1 MHLRKLTLDNFK
13 SHSHTVAEFAP
24 GTNAICGKNY
34 AGKTTLV
41 QAIGLTLFDCSPG
54 TQSHF
59 IRDGANAATLTVE
72 LVSALDERVYQVTR
86 RIGSA
91 PSWQVRDPKTGQAL
105 VTSKKDVADWL
116 CDHLGLGRDTH
127 LSSLFDG
134 AVGVPQGELTSAFTQ
149 VESIR
154 KPHFNKLLRLEEYE
168 TAHRKMQDA
177 EKHVEKQIGEARE
190 KVARLEGKTRDL
202 PARQVALSVVE
213 GEIEELEAEQEALSD
228 KCHGLEAEKQDGD
241 NASLLLERMK
251 TRVSQLMRWEV
262 RRTERLKTAQ
272 ARLTDAENAVTQV
285 LQSDPG
291 HGRYVA
297 AAAEITRL
305 QPQVQQRAPL
315 VDQRTEW
322 QRKHSVAESR
332 LNGLKAQM
340 TEVESAEHEAARLA
354 PLARR
359 QEEMEANKVEAQSVV
374 SQAKADLKVAREGQH
389 TSREGLCPF
398 FQEKCRNAK
407 ATGRTLTQ
415 FFDERMVALEGA
427 VSEAVFASREAESA
441 LAALGLNFQSPRT
454 LHAVAVAGAA
464 KRAGLEGQVVAQGC
478 ESADCAAE
486 IAVLDS
492 NLLPYAN
499 LDAEMTKCSAS
510 MADNLADFDTY
521 RLSLPLSQE
530 VTLRRTD
537 HTLACAASKR
547 VIEALGR
554 RRAQRDKAEKAFDPA
569 AYGRVVQKL
578 LKARQTRDQNAGLL
592 KADMKRRAELTAEIA
607 DLLADVEN
615 LEAAR
620 QERDRLKAVQEHFGF
635 VRSAIRNA
643 GPQVTAR
650 LVARISQDAERLF
663 RALIGDQSLGLRWT
677 EDYEVLMREN
687 GVERGLS
694 PAAGSER
701 VDAAI
706 ALRLA
711 ILQHMGGV
719 RFAFFD
725 EPTVHLDEERRDS
738 LVGRLMSL
746 PYFTQLFVISHDD
759 TFERATDHVVHVE
772 KKDGQSIVRMS

>member
-105 VTSKKDVADWL
+105 VTSKKDVAEWL

-272 ARLTDAENAVTQV
+272 ARLADAENAVTLA

-340 TEVESAEHEAARLA
+340 TEVESAEREAARLT
-354 PLARR
+354 PLVRR
-359 QEEMEANKVEAQSVV
+359 QEEMEANKVEAQNVV

-398 FQEKCRNAK
+398 FQEKCRNAE
-407 ATGRTLTQ
+407 ATGRTLTL
-415 FFDERMVALEGA
+415 FFDERMVALAGA
-427 VSEAVFASREAESA
+427 VSVAVSELGEAETA
-441 LAALGLNFQSPRT
+441 LMELGRNSHSPRT
-454 LHAVAVAGAA
+454 LHAVAAVGAA
-464 KRAGLEGQVVAQGC
+464 KRAALEGQIKAQGS
-478 ESADCAAE
+478 ELASCAAA
-486 IAVLDS
+486 IAAIDS
-492 NLLPYAN
+492 SLLPYATFDTEITN
-499 LDAEMTKCSAS
+499 CKAT
-510 MADNLADFDTY
+510 MAGNLADFESH
-521 RLSLPLSQE
+521 RLSLSLSRE
-530 VTLRRTD
+530 VTSRRIDNQRT
-537 HTLACAASKR
+537 CAAVQR
-547 VIEALGR
+547 VGEALGR
-554 RRAQRDKAEKAFDPA
+554 RLAERDEAEKTFDPA
-569 AYGRVVQKL
+569 AYLRVVQEL
-578 LKARQTRDQNAGLL
+578 LKARSTRDQNAGLL
-592 KADMKRRAELTAEIA
+592 KADVKRRIELNTEIA
-607 DLLADVEN
+607 GLLSEVES

-620 QERDRLKAVQEHFGF
+620 WERDRLKAVQEHLGF
-635 VRSAIRNA
+635 VRTAIRNA

-663 RALIGDQSLGLRWT
+663 RALIGDQTLGLRWT
-677 EDYEVLMREN
+677 EDYDVLMREN
-687 GVERGLS
+687 GVERGLT

-701 VDAAI
+701 VAAAI

-725 EPTVHLDEERRDS
+725 EPTVHLDEERRDT

-772 KKDGQSIVRMS
+772 KKDGQSVVRMS